1 MITDMEE
8 QDRVSATRRYYEK
21 NKLAIIRKKTL
32 VKVRTTGR
40 VPREKTLEKNCID
53 RDDVNAA
60 MDAYLL
66 KT

>member
-1 MITDMEE
+1 MEE

-32 VKVRTTGR
+32 VKVRMTGR